1 MCINFETSISSF
13 IIGLI
18 SGIILQL
25 QKDNGKKNMGKFVMF
40 FSLIQLFEA
49 IIYKQKN
56 RQKIY
61 SKMILLNLGF
71 QGFMFF
77 HLMSKNHNV
86 RKEYKTISLLIAII
100 MTLYV
105 IKLDDFVKID
115 KKLSCIDKKL
125 SCIDKDGC
133 LTWNFMEDRNI
144 RNLLGLM
151 YFVMFLWCFAC
162 GDEKVFKIGM
172 LLLSTYI
179 FSYYTKNISNSP
191 SFWCMTSAIIS
202 PLFIMI

>member
-25 QKDNGKKNMGKFVMF
+25 QKDNGKKNIGRFVMF
-40 FSLIQLFEA
+40 FSLIQIFEA

-71 QGFMFF
+71 QGFIFF
-77 HLMSKNHNV
+77 HFMSKSYNV
-86 RKEYKTISLLIAII
+86 KKEYKTISLLIAII

-105 IKLDDFVKID
+105 LKLDDFVKID
-115 KKLSCIDKKL
+115 KKF

-133 LTWNFMEDRNI
+133 LTWNFMEDKNI
-144 RNLLGLM
+144 INLLGLM
-151 YFVMFLWCFAC
+151 YFVMFLWCFTS
-162 GDEKVFKIGM
+162 GDEKIFKIGM
-172 LLLSTYI
+172 LLLSTYV